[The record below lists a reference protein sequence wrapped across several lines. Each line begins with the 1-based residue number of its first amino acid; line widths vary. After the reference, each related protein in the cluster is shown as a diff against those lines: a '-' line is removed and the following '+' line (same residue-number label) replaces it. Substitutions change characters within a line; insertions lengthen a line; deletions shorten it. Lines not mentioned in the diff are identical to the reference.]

1 MQFAPES
8 SGFFTF
14 DGESVPVLYWDW
26 AKPAAALP
34 PPNYK
39 PGE

>member
-1 MQFAPES
+1 MQFAPET

-14 DGESVPVLYWDW
+14 DGKGEPVLYW
-26 AKPAAALP
+26 AKPAAVLP

>member
-1 MQFAPES
+1 MQFAAES

-14 DGESVPVLYWDW
+14 DSQRHPVLYW
-26 AKPAAALP
+26 AKPAAILH